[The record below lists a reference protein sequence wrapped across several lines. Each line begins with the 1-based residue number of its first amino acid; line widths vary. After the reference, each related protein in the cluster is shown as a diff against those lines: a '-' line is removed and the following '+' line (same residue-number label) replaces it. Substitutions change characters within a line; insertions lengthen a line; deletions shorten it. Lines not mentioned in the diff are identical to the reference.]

1 MKPYLALTIFIKLSL
16 NFSVFSQKTYSI
28 PKEYKILKDYNN
40 KDIRF
45 DGDFDSD
52 GINDVVVVCV
62 NRKKD
67 SRNVLVFLSSRY
79 LTKGIY
85 SWFNWD
91 HEYYNFQFDN
101 KILTLRGTSGNQTVE
116 KLKFKYYSESD
127 NLRLIQFDAHL
138 FEKHTV
144 IDFLS
149 TQYTKDIVKK
159 KTSFNVITLS
169 NIEQFL
175 EYFGSNGW

>member
-1 MKPYLALTIFIKLSL
+1 MKKTSFLIPLCVCCLSFL
-16 NFSVFSQKTYSI
+16 GYSQKTYKL
-28 PKEYKILKDYNN
+28 PVGQKILKDYNN
-40 KDIRF
+40 NDIRF
-45 DGDFDSD
+45 DADFDAD
-52 GINDVVVVCV
+52 GTNDVALVCV
-62 NRKKD
+62 DKND

-79 LTKGIY
+79 FTKGIY

-91 HEYYNFQFDN
+91 HEYYDFRFDN
-101 KILTLRGTSGNQTVE
+101 KILTLIGTSGNQTVE

-149 TQYTKDIVKK
+149 NQYTKDIIQK
-159 KTSFNVITLS
+159 KTSFNVVTLS

-175 EYFGSNGW
+175 DYFGSNGW